1 MATYNK
7 FQPFV
12 AAIAHKEHD
21 LENDQ
26 LAIALLP
33 SGSAPTNTMS
43 GWSQISGSEIGN
55 YANLSG
61 GTTALNV
68 STSAS
73 SQTGGVYTLVL
84 EDMTL
89 TASGTVGPFR
99 YVVLYNKTA
108 SAGDNNLI
116 GWWDYGASVT
126 MADTETFDID
136 FSAYTVRISG

>member
-7 FQPFV
+7 FEPFV
-12 AAIAHKEHD
+12 AAVAHKEHD

-26 LAIALLP
+26 LVIALLP
-33 SGSAPTNTMS
+33 SGSAPTSTMS

-68 STSAS
+68 ATSAS
-73 SQTGGVYTLVL
+73 TQTGGVYTLVL
-84 EDMTL
+84 NDML
-89 TASGTVGPFR
+89 FTASGTVGPFR

-108 SAGDNNLI
+108 SGGDNNLI
-116 GWWDYGASVT
+116 GYWDYNASVT
-126 MADTETFDID
+126 LENGSEFIIGFDT
-136 FSAYTVRISG
+136 YTIRISG